1 MKEYT
6 RDELH
11 LALAKAYRDPEAYE
25 ILTSLIDQHVTMV
38 NHMKHTSLWDVMSY
52 EENLTSLLKTPME
65 VLKYDNEKLKK
76 EVNKLRK
83 QLGMIEKYK
92 EEDDVS
98 ESRS

>member
-11 LALAKAYRDPEAYE
+11 LALAKAYRDPGAYE
-25 ILTSLIDQHVTMV
+25 MLTSLIDQYVTMV
-38 NHMKHTSLWDVMSY
+38 NRMKHTSLWDVMSY
-52 EENLTSLLKTPME
+52 EENLTNVLKTPME
-65 VLKYDNEKLKK
+65 MLKYDNEKLKK

-92 EEDDVS
+92 EEDNVS
-98 ESRS
+98 E

>member
-25 ILTSLIDQHVTMV
+25 MLTSLIDQHVTMV
-38 NHMKHTSLWDVMSY
+38 SHMKHTSLWDVMTY
-52 EENLTSLLKTPME
+52 EENLTNVLKSPME
-65 VLKYDNEKLKK
+65 ILVYDNEKLKK

-92 EEDDVS
+92 EEDD
-98 ESRS
+98 ES